1 MGNNEERGCIDMQY
15 AGTSPTYLLDGLI
28 AKCELRELL
37 NLLYDE
43 LEAAPIGLLVKARS
57 LLLTIVHLHRASL
70 SKKPL

>member
-43 LEAAPIGLLVKARS
+43 LEAAPIGLLA
-57 LLLTIVHLHRASL
+57 
-70 SKKPL
+70 